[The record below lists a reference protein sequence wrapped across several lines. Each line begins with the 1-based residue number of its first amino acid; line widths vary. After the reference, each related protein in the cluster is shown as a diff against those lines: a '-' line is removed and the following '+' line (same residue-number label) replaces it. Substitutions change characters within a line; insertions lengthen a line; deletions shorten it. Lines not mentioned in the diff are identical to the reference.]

1 MRTPGTIHIKRMM
14 SPVDRS
20 KVSIVWGRMV
30 CGHQTKGFLGTR
42 ELCQEMLRHVAECA
56 RIREKEDTRG

>member
-1 MRTPGTIHIKRMM
+1 MKQPGTIHIKKML
-14 SPVDRS
+14 SPVDHS

-42 ELCQEMLRHVAECA
+42 ELRREMLRHVAECA
-56 RIREKEDTRG
+56 RIGEKEENDD